1 MILSSAEPEDFDE
14 SLSKIGLEL
23 EFLLY
28 VIYSEIIT
36 KVDTMLDAMT
46 MKVTLEA
53 KKVYFIRKKINK
65 NNTKMTI
72 LKSLSYHAWYVR
84 QVWIII
90 ANVIEEKSNF
100 FYWKS
105 VPFTL
110 KLK

>member
-1 MILSSAEPEDFDE
+1 MILSNAEPEDFDE

-53 KKVYFIRKKINK
+53 KKVYFIRKKS
-65 NNTKMTI
+65 TKI
-72 LKSLSYHAWYVR
+72 
-84 QVWIII
+84 
-90 ANVIEEKSNF
+90 
-100 FYWKS
+100 
-105 VPFTL
+105 TL
-110 KLK
+110 N

>member
-1 MILSSAEPEDFDE
+1 MILSSAEPENFDE

-53 KKVYFIRKKINK
+53 KKVYFIRKKS
-65 NNTKMTI
+65 TKI
-72 LKSLSYHAWYVR
+72 
-84 QVWIII
+84 
-90 ANVIEEKSNF
+90 
-100 FYWKS
+100 
-105 VPFTL
+105 TL
-110 KLK
+110 N

>member
-28 VIYSEIIT
+28 VIYWEIIT

-53 KKVYFIRKKINK
+53 KKVYFIRKNQQK
-65 NNTKMTI
+65 
-72 LKSLSYHAWYVR
+72 
-84 QVWIII
+84 
-90 ANVIEEKSNF
+90 
-100 FYWKS
+100 
-105 VPFTL
+105 
-110 KLK
+110 

>member
-14 SLSKIGLEL
+14 SLSEIGLEL

-53 KKVYFIRKKINK
+53 KKVYFIRKK
-65 NNTKMTI
+65 
-72 LKSLSYHAWYVR
+72 
-84 QVWIII
+84 
-90 ANVIEEKSNF
+90 
-100 FYWKS
+100 
-105 VPFTL
+105 
-110 KLK
+110 

>member
-53 KKVYFIRKKINK
+53 KKVYFIRKKS
-65 NNTKMTI
+65 TKI
-72 LKSLSYHAWYVR
+72 
-84 QVWIII
+84 
-90 ANVIEEKSNF
+90 
-100 FYWKS
+100 
-105 VPFTL
+105 TL
-110 KLK
+110 N

>member
-14 SLSKIGLEL
+14 IGLEL

-53 KKVYFIRKKINK
+53 KKVYFIRKKS
-65 NNTKMTI
+65 TKI
-72 LKSLSYHAWYVR
+72 
-84 QVWIII
+84 
-90 ANVIEEKSNF
+90 
-100 FYWKS
+100 
-105 VPFTL
+105 TL
-110 KLK
+110 N

>member
-1 MILSSAEPEDFDE
+1 MILSSAEAEDFDE

-53 KKVYFIRKKINK
+53 KKVYFIRKKS
-65 NNTKMTI
+65 TKI
-72 LKSLSYHAWYVR
+72 
-84 QVWIII
+84 
-90 ANVIEEKSNF
+90 
-100 FYWKS
+100 
-105 VPFTL
+105 TL
-110 KLK
+110 N

>member
-53 KKVYFIRKKINK
+53 KKVYFIRKK
-65 NNTKMTI
+65 
-72 LKSLSYHAWYVR
+72 
-84 QVWIII
+84 
-90 ANVIEEKSNF
+90 
-100 FYWKS
+100 
-105 VPFTL
+105 
-110 KLK
+110 

>member
-1 MILSSAEPEDFDE
+1 MILSSVEPEDFDE

-53 KKVYFIRKKINK
+53 KKVYFIRKKS
-65 NNTKMTI
+65 TKI
-72 LKSLSYHAWYVR
+72 
-84 QVWIII
+84 
-90 ANVIEEKSNF
+90 
-100 FYWKS
+100 
-105 VPFTL
+105 TL
-110 KLK
+110 N

>member
-53 KKVYFIRKKINK
+53 KKVYFIRKNQQK
-65 NNTKMTI
+65 
-72 LKSLSYHAWYVR
+72 
-84 QVWIII
+84 
-90 ANVIEEKSNF
+90 
-100 FYWKS
+100 
-105 VPFTL
+105 
-110 KLK
+110 

>member
-28 VIYSEIIT
+28 AIYSEIIT

-53 KKVYFIRKKINK
+53 KKVYFIRKKS
-65 NNTKMTI
+65 TKI
-72 LKSLSYHAWYVR
+72 
-84 QVWIII
+84 
-90 ANVIEEKSNF
+90 
-100 FYWKS
+100 
-105 VPFTL
+105 TL
-110 KLK
+110 N

>member
-28 VIYSEIIT
+28 VIIT

-53 KKVYFIRKKINK
+53 KKVYFIRKKS
-65 NNTKMTI
+65 TKI
-72 LKSLSYHAWYVR
+72 
-84 QVWIII
+84 
-90 ANVIEEKSNF
+90 
-100 FYWKS
+100 
-105 VPFTL
+105 TL
-110 KLK
+110 N

>member
-28 VIYSEIIT
+28 VIIT

>member
-28 VIYSEIIT
+28 VIIT

-53 KKVYFIRKKINK
+53 EKVYFIRKKS
-65 NNTKMTI
+65 TKI
-72 LKSLSYHAWYVR
+72 
-84 QVWIII
+84 
-90 ANVIEEKSNF
+90 
-100 FYWKS
+100 
-105 VPFTL
+105 TL
-110 KLK
+110 N

>member
-36 KVDTMLDAMT
+36 KVDTMLDAMM

-53 KKVYFIRKKINK
+53 KKVYFIRKKS
-65 NNTKMTI
+65 TKI
-72 LKSLSYHAWYVR
+72 
-84 QVWIII
+84 
-90 ANVIEEKSNF
+90 
-100 FYWKS
+100 
-105 VPFTL
+105 TL
-110 KLK
+110 N

>member
-14 SLSKIGLEL
+14 SLCKIGLEL

-53 KKVYFIRKKINK
+53 KKVYFIRKKS
-65 NNTKMTI
+65 TKI
-72 LKSLSYHAWYVR
+72 
-84 QVWIII
+84 
-90 ANVIEEKSNF
+90 
-100 FYWKS
+100 
-105 VPFTL
+105 TL
-110 KLK
+110 N

>member
-1 MILSSAEPEDFDE
+1 MILSSVEPEDFDE

-53 KKVYFIRKKINK
+53 KKVSFIRKKS
-65 NNTKMTI
+65 TKI
-72 LKSLSYHAWYVR
+72 
-84 QVWIII
+84 
-90 ANVIEEKSNF
+90 
-100 FYWKS
+100 
-105 VPFTL
+105 TL
-110 KLK
+110 N